1 MKVRPL
7 VLTAGLLL
15 GAASVAGAQSQGAA
29 TARGSVQLTIEPV
42 MQVDVVRSTAVPA
55 ADGDYYTVP
64 GATRVRVSAN
74 FAWKL
79 VVVRRL
85 NAELL
90 ASAEPMAAKTVQPVW
105 VRADASDRRVM
116 AVARKFA
123 ETGGGEV
130 VVAQGEAGGSME
142 VVLDYRWLRDAGADP
157 STNLSFV
164 LIPR

>member
-15 GAASVAGAQSQGAA
+15 GAASLASAQSQGAA

-42 MQVDVVRSTAVPA
+42 MQVDVSHSTAAPKLE
-55 ADGDYYTVP
+55 GEYYRAS

-79 VVVRRL
+79 VAVRHL
-85 NAELL
+85 NAQLL
-90 ASAEPMAAKTVQPVW
+90 ASAEPMAAKVVQPVW

-116 AVARKFA
+116 AEAREFA
-123 ETGGGEV
+123 ETSGGDV

-142 VVLDYRWLRDAGADP
+142 VVLDYRWLREAGADP
-157 STNLSFV
+157 AANLSFV
-164 LIPR
+164 LMPR